1 MKCSVPAGF
10 PEFRFAATVLQSSAA
25 QLGVTVEIEE
35 LPFVEAIT
43 AIKTDK
49 SNCFVLGNANLS
61 PTDATKF
68 FAAHYIKGGF
78 YNSGKF
84 FDPTLQEL
92 VAKLAHDFRSGRT
105 GKTLE
110 AGSRHCRG
118 RPLHHLDGP
127 AEDGRPGARSG
138 RRVSYRPGGVHQ
150 HPLLG
155 DAQQPVTGAHGRSGA
170 KVLGFLLRRLI
181 WGLLVLLSVAVI
193 TFFLSRVVPADPA
206 AFLAGQ
212 NASEATVQRIR
223 AEHGLDRP
231 LPAQFVSYM
240 VGLGRGDL
248 GESMRTRRSVSAD
261 LAQYLPATLELLL
274 VSFVLYLV
282 ISFFLAVLAAR
293 RPGGAVDCAIRLLTM
308 VGTGIPVFWLGMTLQ
323 FVFFYK
329 LHWLPLGARFPI
341 RESAPPVVTGF
352 LLVDSL
358 LVGSLTDVVAALK
371 HLALPAATI
380 VINLLAVGTRL
391 TRAALIREQDRLYV
405 RTARGK
411 GLSPSRI
418 LFKHVLRNA
427 LSPILTATTMQFG
440 YMISWVILVEVIFD
454 WPGIGLYAYQSF
466 EVFDYSPVIALALVS
481 TAGFVLINLAM
492 DLLYPIIDPRVQSV
506 GA

>member
-1 MKCSVPAGF
+1 
-10 PEFRFAATVLQSSAA
+10 
-25 QLGVTVEIEE
+25 
-35 LPFVEAIT
+35 
-43 AIKTDK
+43 
-49 SNCFVLGNANLS
+49 
-61 PTDATKF
+61 
-68 FAAHYIKGGF
+68 
-78 YNSGKF
+78 
-84 FDPTLQEL
+84 
-92 VAKLAHDFRSGRT
+92 
-105 GKTLE
+105 
-110 AGSRHCRG
+110 
-118 RPLHHLDGP
+118 
-127 AEDGRPGARSG
+127 
-138 RRVSYRPGGVHQ
+138 
-150 HPLLG
+150 
-155 DAQQPVTGAHGRSGA
+155 
-170 KVLGFLLRRLI
+170 VLGFLLRRLI
-181 WGLLVLLSVAVI
+181 WGILVLLSVAVI

-240 VGLGRGDL
+240 AGLGRGDL
-248 GESMRTRRSVSAD
+248 GESIRTRRRVSAD

-274 VSFVLYLV
+274 VSFVLYLA
-282 ISFFLAVLAAR
+282 ISLFLAVLAAR
-293 RPGGAVDCAIRLLTM
+293 RPGGAVDGAIRLLTM
-308 VGTGIPVFWLGMTLQ
+308 VGTGIPVFWLGMSLQ

-358 LVGSLTDVVAALK
+358 LAGSLTDVLATLK
-371 HLALPAATI
+371 HLALPATTI

-391 TRAALIREQDRLYV
+391 TRAAIIREQDRLYV

-411 GLSPSRI
+411 GLSPRRI
-418 LFKHVLRNA
+418 LFKHILRNA

-440 YMISWVILVEVIFD
+440 YMISWVVLVEVIFD

-506 GA
+506 AV